1 MKKFMRIYLT
11 VLCMVFMLNSI
22 VLAGGATPSTS
33 VEQLKGKLPV
43 ILNAIA
49 WIGYEIAF
57 GMFIFIGIKYT
68 LSAANEKATLK
79 QGSINFL
86 IGGVLIASA
95 SVVAD
100 IVAGIAAGGGS
111 LGSNSL
117 ATGLIDAAQNAAHF
131 GGGTP

>member
-11 VLCMVFMLNSI
+11 VLCLISMLNSV
-22 VLAGGATPSTS
+22 VLAGGTS
-33 VEQLKGKLPV
+33 SVDQLKGKLPV
-43 ILNAIA
+43 ILNAVA
-49 WIGYEIAF
+49 WIGYAIAF
-57 GMFIFIGIKYT
+57 GMFIYIGIKYT

-86 IGGVLIASA
+86 IGGILIASA

-100 IVAGIAAGGGS
+100 IVAGVAAGGGS

-117 ATGLIDAAQNAAHF
+117 ATGLINAAQGAAGF

>member
-1 MKKFMRIYLT
+1 MKKFMKTYLT
-11 VLCMVFMLNSI
+11 ILCMVPMLNSV
-22 VLAGGATPSTS
+22 VLAGGSS
-33 VEQLKGKLPV
+33 IDQLKGKLPV

-49 WIGYEIAF
+49 WIGYAIAF
-57 GMFIFIGIKYT
+57 GMFIYIGIKYT

-79 QGSINFL
+79 QGAINFL

-100 IVAGIAAGGGS
+100 IVARVAAGGAS
-111 LGSNSL
+111 LGTNSL
-117 ATGLIDAAQNAAHF
+117 ASGLINAAQGAAGL